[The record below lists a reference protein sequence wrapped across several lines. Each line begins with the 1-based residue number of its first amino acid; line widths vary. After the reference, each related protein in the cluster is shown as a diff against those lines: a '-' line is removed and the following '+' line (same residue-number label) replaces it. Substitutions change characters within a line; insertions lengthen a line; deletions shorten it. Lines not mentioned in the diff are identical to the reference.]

1 MLSSLNSMNEQI
13 DGNEQN
19 QSVPTDEEVAADNL
33 RRYVELAIEI
43 ERSTAAAPNLTISKP
58 GGSVSEG
65 LVDPSTLKNT
75 G

>member
-1 MLSSLNSMNEQI
+1 MN
-13 DGNEQN
+13 NE
-19 QSVPTDEEVAADNL
+19 SPGHLCTLLLDMEPETIGLAEENL

-43 ERSTAAAPNLTISKP
+43 ASVDDHEFPQLTEIRT

-65 LVDPSTLKNT
+65 LVDPSTLKKS

>member
-1 MLSSLNSMNEQI
+1 MNDRTI
-13 DGNEQN
+13 DDQN
-19 QSVPTDEEVAADNL
+19 RTPSADEIAAENL

-43 ERSTAAAPNLTISKP
+43 ERSANGTANLTQSET

-65 LVDPSTLKNT
+65 LVDPSTFKTT